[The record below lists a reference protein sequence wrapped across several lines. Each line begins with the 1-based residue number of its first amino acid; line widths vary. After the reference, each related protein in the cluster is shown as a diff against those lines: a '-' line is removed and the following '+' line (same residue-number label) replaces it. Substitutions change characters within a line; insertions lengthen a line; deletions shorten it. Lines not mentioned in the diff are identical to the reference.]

1 MGMIVGMTRWWLP
14 LVCGLLQLVSV
25 SVGSSTE
32 PPGWAASVS
41 GLLGL
46 VAGLALV
53 ARRRYPMVVLLIAVA
68 GQVAQVLIAQ
78 PVFPVVTTVAVF
90 TVARSVLLTARS
102 PVGPAAALSGAVVA
116 VAGSVALAGQA
127 ALAAPY
133 ALLLLVGIL
142 TGLTVAVRAGR
153 AAAARREAMHA
164 ERLRIARDLHDTVG
178 HGLGAITVQAGAG
191 RLAVAAGA
199 PEEATR
205 ALQAI
210 EEAGR
215 AVLRDVRWMVGMLR
229 DDQDRPGVTAIGG
242 LVDTARRAGL
252 DVTLDADEVLPSV
265 TPEAAEAAYR
275 IVQEAITNVL
285 RHSTA
290 GAALVR
296 LTVSG
301 GALEVRVHDAGPP
314 AAACAAPGH
323 GQRGMRERAA
333 AVGGRVVIG
342 PDPVAGGWSVQA
354 WLPIQGRA
362 R

>member
-1 MGMIVGMTRWWLP
+1 MIVGMTRWWLP

-53 ARRRYPMVVLLIAVA
+53 ARRRYPMVVLLVAVA
-68 GQVAQVLIAQ
+68 GQVTQVMIAQ

-191 RLAVAAGA
+191 RLAVSAGA

-290 GAALVR
+290 RAARVR
-296 LTVSG
+296 LTVNG
-301 GALEVRVHDAGPP
+301 DALQVLVHDAGPP
-314 AAACAAPGH
+314 TTAECAAPGH

-333 AVGGRVVIG
+333 AVGGRMVIG
-342 PDPVAGGWSVQA
+342 PDQVAGGWSVQA

>member
-53 ARRRYPMVVLLIAVA
+53 ARRRYPMVVLLVAVA
-68 GQVAQVLIAQ
+68 GQVTQVMIAQ

-210 EEAGR
+210 EEASR

-229 DDQDRPGVTAIGG
+229 DDQDRPGVQAIGG

-252 DVTLDADEVLPSV
+252 DVTLDADELPPSV
-265 TPEAAEAAYR
+265 TADTGEAAYR
-275 IVQEAITNVL
+275 IVQVTGDPQPL
-285 RHSTA
+285 RMHGLPACGGRAT
-290 GAALVR
+290 GAHRERETGQNPHQQQQRV
-296 LTVSG
+296 G
-301 GALEVRVHDAGPP
+301 GGEVGLPGQGDGPRDRHHR
-314 AAACAAPGH
+314 A
-323 GQRGMRERAA
+323 GQRR
-333 AVGGRVVIG
+333 GRTH
-342 PDPVAGGWSVQA
+342 
-354 WLPIQGRA
+354 R
-362 R
+362 

>member
-1 MGMIVGMTRWWLP
+1 MTRWWLP

-32 PPGWAASVS
+32 PPGWASGVS

-53 ARRRYPMVVLLIAVA
+53 ARRRYPLVVLLIAVV
-68 GQVAQVLIAQ
+68 GQVAQVLIAL

-102 PVGPAAALSGAVVA
+102 PVGPALALTGAVVA
-116 VAGSVALAGQA
+116 VSGSVALAGHSG
-127 ALAAPY
+127 LAAPY

-142 TGLTVAVRAGR
+142 TGLTLAVRASR
-153 AAAARREAMHA
+153 AAAARREVVHA

-178 HGLGAITVQAGAG
+178 HGVGAITVQAGAG

-199 PEEATR
+199 SEEATR

-210 EEAGR
+210 EEASR

-229 DDQDRPGVTAIGG
+229 DDQDRPGVQSIGA

-252 DVTLDADEVLPSV
+252 VVTLNADDLLPPV
-265 TPEAAEAAYR
+265 HPDVGEAAHR
-275 IVQEAITNVL
+275 IVQEAITNVV
-285 RHSTA
+285 RHSTSGSA
-290 GAALVR
+290 RVR
-296 LTVSG
+296 LTVNG

-314 AAACAAPGH
+314 TGVFAAPGH
-323 GQRGMRERAA
+323 GQRGMLERAA
-333 AVGGRVVIG
+333 AVGGRMVIG

-354 WLPIQGRA
+354 WLPIEGRA